1 MTGIRSLGAGSG
13 LDLDSLVQRLVAAER
28 QPTEV
33 RLARN
38 EARFQSQ
45 LSAMG
50 TIKGALSA
58 LRDAS
63 QALGGG
69 GGLGARTV
77 TSSNTDVFTG
87 TAATGMAPGSF
98 SVEVV
103 SLASANKV
111 ASNPYAT
118 SDTQVGSGTLT
129 LSVGDNSFSVT
140 LEQGAGS
147 LADIRDAINR
157 APDNSGISAAILNE
171 DGGSRLVLTA
181 RDTGAAN
188 NIGISASGGDGGLTS
203 LATVTQLQA
212 AADAVVKVDTFTF
225 SSPGNRVEGVID
237 GLTLDLVKAD
247 PGNVETVTVAEN
259 RSAAVEKVRGLV
271 ERLNAFSSATARVAS
286 YDAESGQAGPLLGDA
301 TLRGIGSRIQ
311 QILGTQ
317 VGAPGTPFNSLPA
330 LGITTNEAGLLEL
343 DESVLNRALDER
355 PDVLNSV
362 LAGEQGVATTLG
374 GYLNEVL
381 ASDSLIAN
389 REQGLKTSLDAIGAQ
404 REALDRRIASVEA
417 RFISQF
423 SALDGLVAQLSQ
435 TGDFLQ
441 QQLSN
446 LPGVIGSRRN

>member
-1 MTGIRSLGAGSG
+1 MAGISSLGAGSG

-28 QPTEV
+28 QPTET

-45 LSAMG
+45 LSAIG

-69 GGLGARTV
+69 GGLSARTV
-77 TSSNTDVFTG
+77 TSSDSDVFTG
-87 TAATGMAPGSF
+87 TAAAGLAPGSF

-111 ASNPYAT
+111 ASNPVAAA
-118 SDTQVGSGTLT
+118 DTQVGSGTLT

-140 LEQGAGS
+140 VEEGAGS
-147 LADIRDAINR
+147 LAEIRDAINR
-157 APDNSGISAAILNE
+157 SPDNSSVSAAILNE

-188 NIGISASGGDGGLTS
+188 SIAVSAAGGDGGLAALT
-203 LATVTQLQA
+203 TTTELQA
-212 AADAVVKVDTFTF
+212 ASDAVVKVDTFTF
-225 SSPGNRVEGVID
+225 SSASNQVDGVID
-237 GLTLDLVKAD
+237 GLTLNLVSAD
-247 PGNVETVTVAEN
+247 PGNVATLTVAED

-271 ERLNAFSSATARVAS
+271 ERLNAFNSATTRVAS
-286 YDAESGQAGPLLGDA
+286 YNAETGQAGPLLGDA
-301 TLRGIGSRIQ
+301 TLRGIDSRIQ

-355 PDVLNSV
+355 PDVLSGV
-362 LAGEQGVATTLG
+362 LAGERGVATVLG
-374 GYLNEVL
+374 GYLDDVL
-381 ASDSLIAN
+381 ASNSLIAN
-389 REQGLKTSLDAIGAQ
+389 REEGLKTSLDAIGDQ

-417 RFISQF
+417 RFVSQF

-446 LPGVIGSRRN
+446 LPGAIGSRN